1 MQPMTLKHNII
12 TRRFIEEHHDR
23 CSLCNTPFLD
33 HHTTHLG
40 YTKKGKLIYTSDCC
54 AHELVTTIIRH
65 VYQKRAYKK
74 PTDETV
80 LWRFMDFTK
89 FVSLLKDKSLFFTR
103 ADKFE
108 DPFEGAKGLL
118 KNKPK
123 WDSFYKK
130 HMIEAIRTV
139 PGGSN
144 LNKSD
149 KELLSEALKLVDSL
163 NQIGKR
169 QVQETFINCWY
180 ENAHESE
187 AMWKLYTSTLEQ
199 GIAIKTTYKRLYKAL
214 HRDPSIYIGHVNY
227 IDYESRFTGVN
238 ESFWYK
244 RKSFEHEREVRA
256 IVSDHFP
263 KESFGKL
270 VPVNLNDLIEKVYVS
285 PTSAIWFKDLVQDV
299 MAKYEVDKKLF
310 VSSLKAQP
318 FH

>member
-1 MQPMTLKHNII
+1 MTLKHNLVS
-12 TRRFIEEHHDR
+12 RRFVEEHHDR
-23 CSLCNTPFLD
+23 CSVCNTEFQD
-33 HHTTHLG
+33 GHTTHLG
-40 YTKKGKLIYTSDCC
+40 YIKNGRLVYTSDCC
-54 AHELVTTIIRH
+54 AHEIVTTIIRH
-65 VYQKRAYKK
+65 IYQKRAYIK

-123 WDSFYKK
+123 WDNFYKM

-144 LNKSD
+144 LNKTD
-149 KELLSEALKLVDSL
+149 KELLTEALKLVDSL

-169 QVQETFINCWY
+169 QVQEAFINCWY
-180 ENAHESE
+180 ENEHESE

-199 GIAIKTTYKRLYKAL
+199 GIAIKTTYKRLYGSL
-214 HRDPSIYIGHVNY
+214 YRNPSIHIGHVNY
-227 IDYESRFTGVN
+227 IDYESRFTGIN
-238 ESFWYK
+238 DSFWYK

-256 IVSDHFP
+256 VLIDHFS
-263 KESFGKL
+263 KEPFGKM
-270 VPVNLNDLIEKVYVS
+270 VPVNLSELIEKVYVS
-285 PTSAIWFKDLVQDV
+285 PTSAIWFKDLVKDV
-299 MAKYEVDKKLF
+299 MSKYEIKKRLF
-310 VSSLKAQP
+310 LSNLTVHP